1 MQSHLEAAL
10 LGQSSNINN
19 TSNTNDDDES
29 NCQEEETE
37 DVEDFIDEVLI
48 FLFHLSGLHVNL
60 KNALFTRILSM

>member
-10 LGQSSNINN
+10 LGQ
-19 TSNTNDDDES
+19 TSNLNNVSHTNDDDES

-48 FLFHLSGLHVNL
+48 FLYHLWMACMIV
-60 KNALFTRILSM
+60 